1 MLDLVIVLGG
11 AALQILLAAIALY
24 LALRLPAPLAAK
36 PWIAGIAL
44 CSLAGLAMTGVAMLQ
59 SERRQAELRSENATL
74 HSQLAQAQE
83 SSTVAAKIDQLNQ
96 QIGELKSQL
105 GRGAA
110 APRSVT
116 EEQQK
121 VLPTLLREAGGV
133 CELGIR
139 HAQGSPE
146 SEQFAA
152 ALAGLMQQ
160 AGWKLRWPQL
170 LVQDKEAPGVWVM
183 VHREADAPQCAKVLL
198 ASLNAVGIEAR
209 GVEVTALAAGTFDL
223 LVGMP

>member
-1 MLDLVIVLGG
+1 MLDFLIVLGG

-24 LALRLPAPLAAK
+24 LALRLPAPLAPK
-36 PWIAGIAL
+36 PWILGIAA
-44 CSLAGLAMTGVAMLQ
+44 CSLTGLAMIGVAMLQ
-59 SERRQAELRSENATL
+59 SARGQAELRSENATL
-74 HSQLAQAQE
+74 RSQLAQAQE
-83 SSTVAAKIDQLNQ
+83 SNTVAAKIDQLNQ
-96 QIGELKSQL
+96 QVGEIKSQL
-105 GRGAA
+105 SRGAA

-121 VLPTLLREAGGV
+121 LLPTLLRQAGGA

-139 HAQGSPE
+139 HAQGSTE
-146 SEQFAA
+146 SEQYAA
-152 ALAGLMQQ
+152 ALAMLMQQ
-160 AGWKLRWPQL
+160 AGWKLRWPQV

-183 VHREADAPQCAKVLL
+183 VHREEDAPPCAKVLL

-209 GVEVTALAAGTFDL
+209 GVEVTALASGTFDL

>member
-1 MLDLVIVLGG
+1 MLDFLIVLGG
-11 AALQILLAAIALY
+11 AALQILLAAMALY
-24 LALRLPAPLAAK
+24 LALRLPAPLTAK
-36 PWIAGIAL
+36 PWIFGIAL

-59 SERRQAELRSENATL
+59 SARGQAELRSENATL
-74 HSQLAQAQE
+74 RSQLAQAQE

-96 QIGELKSQL
+96 QVGEIKSQL
-105 GRGAA
+105 SRR
-110 APRSVT
+110 APARSVT

-121 VLPTLLREAGGV
+121 MLPTLLREAGGM

-146 SEQFAA
+146 AEQYAS
-152 ALAGLMQQ
+152 ALADLMQQ

-170 LVQDKEAPGVWVM
+170 LVQDKEAPGLWVM
-183 VHREADAPQCAKVLL
+183 IHREADAPQCAKVLL

>member
-1 MLDLVIVLGG
+1 MLGYR
-11 AALQILLAAIALY
+11 LARHIEPFAELIQ
-24 LALRLPAPLAAK
+24 
-36 PWIAGIAL
+36 
-44 CSLAGLAMTGVAMLQ
+44 SLAVF
-59 SERRQAELRSENATL
+59 
-74 HSQLAQAQE
+74 
-83 SSTVAAKIDQLNQ
+83 
-96 QIGELKSQL
+96 LKE
-105 GRGAA
+105 
-110 APRSVT
+110 P
-116 EEQQK
+116 
-121 VLPTLLREAGGV
+121 
-133 CELGIR
+133 I
-139 HAQGSPE
+139 
-146 SEQFAA
+146 EQFAA

>member
-1 MLDLVIVLGG
+1 M
-11 AALQILLAAIALY
+11 ALY

-74 HSQLAQAQE
+74 HSQLAQVQE

-121 VLPTLLREAGGV
+121 MLPSLLREAGGV

-139 HAQGSPE
+139 HGQSHYEEHQEEHQVFAVLRKEAQEWRDEQEIPQHGTAGRDEEHGTS
-146 SEQFAA
+146 SE
-152 ALAGLMQQ
+152 LQ
-160 AGWKLRWPQL
+160 AGDHDEQ
-170 LVQDKEAPGVWVM
+170 Q
-183 VHREADAPQCAKVLL
+183 
-198 ASLNAVGIEAR
+198 IEKCDSR
-209 GVEVTALAAGTFDL
+209 VTGQRLERQ
-223 LVGMP
+223 